1 VAEGHMATGSGMLF
15 KFPEFLGSTSYMAN
29 CRAHVSVFEGNV
41 LQNAKL
47 SWLQSSTF
55 VFLLTCFSTSFWAS
69 ITFTEDK
76 TKIIQGICSS
86 IKEQL

>member
-1 VAEGHMATGSGMLF
+1 MATGSGALF

-29 CRAHVSVFEGNV
+29 YWAHVSVFEGNV

-55 VFLLTCFSTSFWAS
+55 VFLLMCFSTSFWAS
-69 ITFTEDK
+69 ITFNYDK
-76 TKIIQGICSS
+76 IKIIQGLRSS